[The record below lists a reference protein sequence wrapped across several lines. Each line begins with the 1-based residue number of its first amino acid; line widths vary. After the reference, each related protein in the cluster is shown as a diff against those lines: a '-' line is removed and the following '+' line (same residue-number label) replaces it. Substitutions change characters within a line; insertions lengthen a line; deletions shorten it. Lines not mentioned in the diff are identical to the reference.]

1 MLLSFQTQLRLIA
14 YVQEPVYSHICMILM
29 QDWVKLKKQIVIVED
44 YWDYCVIGQYNLQ
57 ESIPESYIWHIAK
70 RESYLEENTYH
81 LIDNCLL

>member
-14 YVQEPVYSHICMILM
+14 YVQEPVNSHICMILM
-29 QDWVKLKKQIVIVED
+29 QDWVELKKQIVIVED
-44 YWDYCVIGQYNLQ
+44 YWDYCVIGQYKLQ